1 MADNKELYTGDLAS
15 LNDYG
20 GTDINANTPSSVDY
34 ETQKY
39 LYQTGLA
46 DAVKDYKEQVGQL
59 DANRQKEIENAYYTR
74 ELAKNYLG
82 ASASN
87 QDIGDVSGRTL
98 DIYGNFQNV
107 VSKINQKYGDVSRN
121 LKSSYNKETR
131 QYELGLV
138 EAQKGLEAQ
147 QQQQQ
152 LASQR
157 QQIYYNLR
165 TGLLPEEMNTNQ
177 YLDSVRNIIGDSQYW
192 SFKAQ
197 YKLQEMD
204 EVSQSALQ
212 NINQYKTQD
221 EWNDYVE
228 KLVDGQSISKE
239 QAEDLKNYYE
249 INKATTFE
257 SGNLSQEDIG
267 YFAPNIENLA
277 ENAKTLVNDNMTLA
291 ETKTVVDS
299 LSNTFELVDEQGK
312 GIAYNTPFGVNGKWF
327 VKELKGGGETV
338 YKEYQVVNTSATT
351 TTNITKDN
359 DSYTTIDTALN
370 KKNGVVSTNDGYK
383 AYTYDEKTDSYKSL
397 VDFQALSAGK
407 KKGEYIVG
415 GIDYILDKSTEQKN
429 NPDLKNKII
438 KYYFNGN
445 KNDFDKNVLD
455 IAGYTKDSVI
465 IIPYNNKF
473 YTYNSGRFYKLKR
486 K

>member
-1 MADNKELYTGDLAS
+1 MADNKDLYTGDLAS

-46 DAVKDYKEQVGQL
+46 DAVKDYKAQVGQL
-59 DANRQKEIENAYYTR
+59 DANKQKEIENAYYTR

-107 VSKINQKYGDVSRN
+107 VSQINQQYGDVSRN
-121 LKSSYNKETR
+121 LKSSYNQETR

-152 LASQR
+152 LASQQ
-157 QQIYYNLR
+157 QQIYYNLQ

-192 SFKAQ
+192 ALKSQYKAQ
-197 YKLQEMD
+197 EMN

-221 EWNDYVE
+221 KWNDYVD
-228 KLVDGQSISKE
+228 KLVDGQSINKE
-239 QAEDLKNYYE
+239 QAEDLKNYYG

-267 YFAPNIENLA
+267 YISPNMENIA
-277 ENAKTLVNDNMTLA
+277 ENAKTFTNDNMTLA
-291 ETKTVVDS
+291 ETNNVVDS
-299 LSNTFELVDEQGK
+299 YSNTFESVDEQGK
-312 GIAYNTPFGVNGKWF
+312 DIAYNTPFGVNGKWF
-327 VKELKGGGETV
+327 VKELKGGETV
-338 YKEYQVVNTSATT
+338 YKEYQVLNTSATYSST
-351 TTNITKDN
+351 FKKDSEIYDNIDKYLNKSSGFIQTTNGN
-359 DSYTTIDTALN
+359 
-370 KKNGVVSTNDGYK
+370 K
-383 AYTYDEKTDSYKSL
+383 AYIYDEKTDSYKSL
-397 VDFQALSAGK
+397 IDYQVLSVGN
-407 KKGEYIVG
+407 KKGEYNIGSVNYSLG
-415 GIDYILDKSTEQKN
+415 KGASK
-429 NPDLKNKII
+429 DLIGDIRNVVN
-438 KYYFNGN
+438 KYYSNEASSLENNKENG
-445 KNDFDKNVLD
+445 K
-455 IAGYTKDSVI
+455 TKETVI
-465 IIPYNNKF
+465 IIPYKNRYYTLNNGK
-473 YTYNSGRFYKLKR
+473 YYELKR